1 MTRPSDTRICVYH
14 APDPIEGNLIR
25 GLLESSGIDVELRG
39 EALAG
44 AYPGIPKIS
53 ETRVFVAPERREEA
67 KRIIVRYETRNAQS
81 RHWTCAQC
89 GEANTAAFE
98 TCWQCQSASP
108 NEPRV
113 RN

>member
-1 MTRPSDTRICVYH
+1 MAHPDEPRVCVYS

-44 AYPGIPKIS
+44 AYPGIPRVS
-53 ETRVFVAPERREEA
+53 ETRIFVPPRQRDAARAVMREYESRRAE
-67 KRIIVRYETRNAQS
+67 Q
-81 RHWTCAQC
+81 RHWTCDRC

-98 TCWQCQSASP
+98 TCWQCQSAGP
-108 NEPRV
+108 DTHRAV
-113 RN
+113 V